1 MGRLLQSVVV
11 SLALIAMPALG
22 ADVAASAPA
31 GSEPY
36 KLIIHVGDGEPA
48 KWNVALNNAAN
59 AQKELGASNVEVELV
74 AINAGLGMLKYDSVV
89 SGRVTEAMKNGV
101 KIVACENSMKAQ
113 KVTRDDMVPGIGYVS
128 AGIVELMERQRQG
141 YAYVRP

>member
-1 MGRLLQSVVV
+1 M
-11 SLALIAMPALG
+11 
-22 ADVAASAPA
+22 
-31 GSEPY
+31 
-36 KLIIHVGDGEPA
+36 
-48 KWNVALNNAAN
+48 
-59 AQKELGASNVEVELV
+59 
-74 AINAGLGMLKYDSVV
+74 